1 MTSTLFLLRFLVL
14 ELTIH
19 MYILT
24 QVSGRIL
31 KYVPTGHI
39 NFQREVRRQN
49 IDLCNKQKG

>member
-14 ELTIH
+14 EMTIH

-24 QVSGRIL
+24 QVSGIIL

-49 IDLCNKQKG
+49 YEQSIAQ